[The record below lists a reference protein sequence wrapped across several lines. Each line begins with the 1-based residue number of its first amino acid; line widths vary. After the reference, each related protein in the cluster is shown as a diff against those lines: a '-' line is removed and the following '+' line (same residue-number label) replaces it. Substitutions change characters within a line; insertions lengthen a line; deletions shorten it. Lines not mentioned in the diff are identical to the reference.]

1 MAKREELIVGL
12 DIGTTKIACLVG
24 EVTEDGIDII
34 GVGTHP
40 SYGLKKGVVVNIDST
55 VQSIQKAVE
64 EAEHMAGVEITSVY
78 AGIAGAHI
86 KAFNSEGVVAIKDR
100 EVRPGDIERVIEAAK
115 AINIPQDRGIIH
127 VVPQEFTIDHQDG
140 IKEPLGMAGV
150 RLEARVHIV
159 TAAVTSAQNIIKCC
173 SRCNLQVSDIVL
185 EPLASAESVLH
196 ADEKELGVAMLDIGG
211 GTSDLVI
218 FSEGSLVHTAVLPVG
233 GHQLTNDI
241 AIGLR
246 TPMAEAERI
255 KHRHGCAMSS
265 MLRPEDIIEVPSV
278 GGRAPRIMPRQVL
291 CDILSPRVDEIFSLV
306 QREVRKCGLEDSL
319 ASGLVVTGGSTIL
332 EGLPELAEEVL
343 GMPVRRGVPKGVGGL
358 SEVVRSPIYATGVGL
373 TLYGARQHDGGL
385 YFPQRDM
392 DRRTVWKRMRSWFAE
407 VF

>member
-12 DIGTTKIACLVG
+12 DIGTTKIACIVG
-24 EVTEDGIDII
+24 EVTSEGVDII
-34 GVGTHP
+34 GIGTHP
-40 SYGLKKGVVVNIDST
+40 CSGLKKGVVVNIDST
-55 VQSIQKAVE
+55 VQSIQRAVE
-64 EAEHMAGVEITSVY
+64 EAEHMAGVEITTVY

-86 KAFNSEGVVAIKDR
+86 KAFNSEGVVAIKDK

-115 AINIPQDRGIIH
+115 AINIPQDREIVH

-159 TAAVTSAQNIIKCC
+159 TASVTSAQNIIKCC
-173 SRCNLQVSDIVL
+173 TRCNLQVSDIVL
-185 EPLASAESVLH
+185 EPLASAEAVLH
-196 ADEKELGVAMLDIGG
+196 ADEKELGVALLDIGG
-211 GTSDLVI
+211 GTSDLVV
-218 FSEGSLVHTAVLPVG
+218 FSDGALVHTAVLPVG

-255 KHRHGCAMSS
+255 KHRYGCALPS
-265 MLRPEDIIEVPSV
+265 LLKEGETIEVPSV

-306 QREVRKCGLEDSL
+306 KRELQKCGLEDSL
-319 ASGLVVTGGSTIL
+319 ASGMVVTGGSTIL

-358 SEVVRSPIYATGVGL
+358 AEVVRSPIYATAVGL
-373 TLYGARQHDGGL
+373 TLYGARQQEGL
-385 YFPQRDM
+385 YFSAREPDK
-392 DRRTVWKRMRSWFAE
+392 RTVWKRMRSWFAE